1 MKTLALFIAPLA
13 LVTLAFGQQM
23 PDSPGR
29 DLTDKVCSACHGTDN
44 FSRNLVSKDDW
55 EGIVEDMVSRGA
67 DANDAQIKQI
77 SDYLGFVFGKPVNLN
92 KATEKDIQDELK
104 LSAAD
109 AAAIV
114 KARPIKDAATL
125 AKVAGV
131 DQKKIEIVKARLK
144 F

>member
-55 EGIVEDMVSRGA
+55 EAFTVVIQLGA
-67 DANDAQIKQI
+67 
-77 SDYLGFVFGKPVNLN
+77 V
-92 KATEKDIQDELK
+92 
-104 LSAAD
+104 LS
-109 AAAIV
+109 V
-114 KARPIKDAATL
+114 
-125 AKVAGV
+125 VAV
-131 DQKKIEIVKARLK
+131 YWTK